1 MGWLWWIQLCGF
13 GWFGCDFIICLCLWV
28 VACLLDWLGAL
39 EVTLLLCDY
48 LVGWRYAVS
57 LTVFLVYCILWYLCF
72 CGFVGMF

>member
-1 MGWLWWIQLCGF
+1 MFVGG
-13 GWFGCDFIICLCLWV
+13 
-28 VACLLDWLGAL
+28 CLLARLVGAL

-48 LVGWRYAVS
+48 LVDWRYAVS